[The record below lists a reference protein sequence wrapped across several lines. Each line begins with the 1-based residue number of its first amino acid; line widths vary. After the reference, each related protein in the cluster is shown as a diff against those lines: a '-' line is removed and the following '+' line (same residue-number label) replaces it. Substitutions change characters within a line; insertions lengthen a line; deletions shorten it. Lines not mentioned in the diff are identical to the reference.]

1 MISPGK
7 TVVLTF
13 DDAVSNHAA
22 FAAPLLSELGF
33 HATFFICEFPPD
45 FAVNKRQYMTWE
57 QIRSLD
63 AAGFE
68 IANHTMTHAGLSA
81 MASET
86 CEKEIELLEAR
97 FRDVGLPRSRA
108 FGYPGGPAADYAPP
122 LLKKLGFRFARTVED
137 RAWKPDRDDPYLIPA
152 VAVHGADD
160 SNFRR
165 ALSYAQSGGIPVLV
179 YHGIPDRLHPWVD
192 TPPELFE
199 SEMRYLKRENYRVL
213 AFRDLLQS

>member
-81 MASET
+81 MAPET

-122 LLKKLGFRFARTVED
+122 LLKKARLPLC
-137 RAWKPDRDDPYLIPA
+137 PDRRGPGVGTGSGRPVPHSGRRGSWCGRLEFPA
-152 VAVHGADD
+152 RSFLCAIRRHPGAG
-160 SNFRR
+160 
-165 ALSYAQSGGIPVLV
+165 LSRHSGPSSPV
-179 YHGIPDRLHPWVD
+179 G
-192 TPPELFE
+192 
-199 SEMRYLKRENYRVL
+199 RYP
-213 AFRDLLQS
+213 A

>member
-81 MASET
+81 MAPET

-122 LLKKLGFRFARTVED
+122 LLKKTRISGALFPMRNPAASRCWSITAFRTVFT
-137 RAWKPDRDDPYLIPA
+137 RGSIP
-152 VAVHGADD
+152 
-160 SNFRR
+160 R
-165 ALSYAQSGGIPVLV
+165 LSCLNRKCV
-179 YHGIPDRLHPWVD
+179 
-192 TPPELFE
+192 T
-199 SEMRYLKRENYRVL
+199 
-213 AFRDLLQS
+213 

>member
-63 AAGFE
+63 AVGFE

-81 MASET
+81 MAPET

-122 LLKKLGFRFARTVED
+122 LLKKLGFLLSSFLLVFFLIAYYSWEEQTEKVKGKALVKNFAKYAACAILTTTVC
-137 RAWKPDRDDPYLIPA
+137 WFLFGK
-152 VAVHGADD
+152 
-160 SNFRR
+160 
-165 ALSYAQSGGIPVLV
+165 VLTV
-179 YHGIPDRLHPWVD
+179 VL
-192 TPPELFE
+192 PEFTLF
-199 SEMRYLKRENYRVL
+199 
-213 AFRDLLQS
+213 

>member
-68 IANHTMTHAGLSA
+68 IANHTMTHAGLDA
-81 MASET
+81 IAPET

-137 RAWKPDRDDPYLIPA
+137 RAWEPDRDDSYLIPA
-152 VAVHGADD
+152 VAVTVRTTRISGA
-160 SNFRR
+160 
-165 ALSYAQSGGIPVLV
+165 
-179 YHGIPDRLHPWVD
+179 
-192 TPPELFE
+192 LFP
-199 SEMRYLKRENYRVL
+199 MRNPAASRCWSIT
-213 AFRDLLQS
+213 AFRTVFTRGSIPRLSCLNRKCVT

>member
-68 IANHTMTHAGLSA
+68 IANHTMTHAGLNA
-81 MASET
+81 MAPET

-97 FRDVGLPRSRA
+97 FRDVGCRAAGRSVIRADRPPTMRRRCWKSSASALPGPSRTGRGNRIGTTRTSFRPSRFTVRTTRISGA
-108 FGYPGGPAADYAPP
+108 LFPMRNPAASRCWSITA
-122 LLKKLGFRFARTVED
+122 FRTVFT
-137 RAWKPDRDDPYLIPA
+137 RGSIP
-152 VAVHGADD
+152 
-160 SNFRR
+160 R
-165 ALSYAQSGGIPVLV
+165 LSCLNRKCV
-179 YHGIPDRLHPWVD
+179 
-192 TPPELFE
+192 T
-199 SEMRYLKRENYRVL
+199 
-213 AFRDLLQS
+213 